1 MNQDNKRLKTVSKIM
16 EKFWLAL
23 AIFTLVAVI
32 VVFINDRGMNEE
44 NAQYLVFPALAGV
57 MYAFRKSFRKR
68 LEKNENQ

>member
-1 MNQDNKRLKTVSKIM
+1 MSQDNKRLKTVSKIM

-32 VVFINDRGMNEE
+32 VVFINDRGINKE

-68 LEKNENQ
+68 LEKSENQ